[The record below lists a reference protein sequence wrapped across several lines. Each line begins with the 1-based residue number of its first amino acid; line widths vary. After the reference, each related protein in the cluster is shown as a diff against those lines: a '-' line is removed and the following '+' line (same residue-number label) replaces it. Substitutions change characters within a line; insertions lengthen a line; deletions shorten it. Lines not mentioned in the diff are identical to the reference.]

1 MNFKTRVTFSTLF
14 CIFAMVA
21 LLISCVDIVVSNR
34 HFYNFAYDQF
44 NIAESIG
51 MSESD
56 LYEAS
61 DTLLDY
67 LQGYREDIKVKVRFQ
82 QEEKEVFN
90 VKETLHMVDVK
101 NLYQSA
107 LLIRNIMLL
116 FMGILFTLL
125 YYDDKKGVKSVLTY
139 TYQRFFVFFALF
151 LGGLI
156 TYAACD
162 FTTFWT
168 LFHKLLF
175 RNNLWMLDPL
185 ESIMI
190 QMFPEHFFF
199 TMVAF
204 IALLF
209 VFIALFLWFYS
220 IHDQKKAK
228 N

>member
-1 MNFKTRVTFSTLF
+1 MR
-14 CIFAMVA
+14 
-21 LLISCVDIVVSNR
+21 
-34 HFYNFAYDQF
+34 
-44 NIAESIG
+44 
-51 MSESD
+51 ESD

-107 LLIRNIMLL
+107 LLIRNIMLV

-151 LGGLI
+151 LGDLLH
-156 TYAACD
+156 TRLV
-162 FTTFWT
+162 T
-168 LFHKLLF
+168 LQL
-175 RNNLWMLDPL
+175 
-185 ESIMI
+185 SG
-190 QMFPEHFFF
+190 HFFINYYLEIICGCW
-199 TMVAF
+199 TR
-204 IALLF
+204 
-209 VFIALFLWFYS
+209 
-220 IHDQKKAK
+220 
-228 N
+228 